1 MNTMALHIHRKTK
14 VYSCFLDDSKA
25 FDRVSH
31 NTLFSI
37 LEKRDVSYCAFFGLG
52 AKTSLALLNGTPT
65 YQTPLVVYVTGLI
78 YGLSE
83 WAAPA
88 LFYSQYWLSW
98 SSLCWLLMLCWSSR
112 SIILSSQNSSQRMW
126 TLCHWSQAYF
136 HFCQNS
142 VNHNLRFN
150 ALANFS
156 SQVTLNSLTLLLTL
170 VMFYIV
176 LLTTVITSIE
186 PHLKCVILS

>member
-1 MNTMALHIHRKTK
+1 M
-14 VYSCFLDDSKA
+14 YP
-25 FDRVSH
+25 
-31 NTLFSI
+31 LF
-37 LEKRDVSYCAFFGLG
+37 YCAFFGLG
-52 AKTSLALLNGTPT
+52 AKTSLAPLNGTPT
-65 YQTPLVVYVTGLI
+65 YQTPLVVYVTSLI

-88 LFYSQYWLSW
+88 LVYSQYWLSW
-98 SSLCWLLMLCWSSR
+98 SSLCWLLMLCWSSC
-112 SIILSSQNSSQRMW
+112 SITLSSRNSSQRMW

-176 LLTTVITSIE
+176 PLMTMITSRE